1 MLFYI
6 KNMVNNINNFGVINF
21 FENKHSEQK
30 KEQAAEDITPVE
42 PEPEDE
48 PIDSI
53 NFTKKT
59 KKDFDSILE
68 IPEKNKYTQV
78 RNYIKE
84 RCRFDAEFKQRVESA
99 TRVELCDYLSR
110 LFGWFVD
117 PHHLGVNVN
126 RHH

>member
-1 MLFYI
+1 MI
-6 KNMVNNINNFGVINF
+6 NNINNFGTINF
-21 FENKHSEQK
+21 YENNSEAK
-30 KEQAAEDITPVE
+30 KDQAKQQVEDIKPVA
-42 PEPEDE
+42 E